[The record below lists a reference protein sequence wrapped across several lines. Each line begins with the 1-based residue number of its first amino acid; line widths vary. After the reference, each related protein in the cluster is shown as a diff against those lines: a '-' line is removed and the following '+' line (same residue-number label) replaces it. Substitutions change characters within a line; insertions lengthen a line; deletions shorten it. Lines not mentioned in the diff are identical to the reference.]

1 MNHMRNFGLSN
12 EVFAGSCNL
21 STTSV
26 AFGAYDVLSSSLVD
40 TTGNVRISCNGFVL
54 SNAIVSIG
62 PSSGT
67 TNINPRTMKLTTGS
81 DLLEYYL
88 YSDSGRTTVWGNGTS
103 GTSTQTVFIL
113 GVLFFT
119 RDLTIYGRMLPGQNV
134 SVGTYT
140 DSLVVTITY

>member
-1 MNHMRNFGLSN
+1 M
-12 EVFAGSCNL
+12 FAGSCNL

-26 AFGAYDVLSSSLVD
+26 AFGTYDVLSSSLVD
-40 TTGNVRISCNGFVL
+40 TTGNVHIACNGFVL

-62 PSSGT
+62 PSNGT

-88 YSDSGRTTVWGNGTS
+88 YSDAGRTTVWGDGTS
-103 GTSTQTVFIL
+103 GTSAQTVFIL
-113 GVLFFT
+113 GILFFT
-119 RDLTIYGRMLPGQNV
+119 RDLTVYGRMLPGQNV
-134 SVGTYT
+134 SVGSYT